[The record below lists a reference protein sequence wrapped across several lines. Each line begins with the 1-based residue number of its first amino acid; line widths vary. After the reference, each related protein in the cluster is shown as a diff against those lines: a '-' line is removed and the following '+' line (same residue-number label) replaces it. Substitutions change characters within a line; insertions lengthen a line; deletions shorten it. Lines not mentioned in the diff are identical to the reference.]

1 MEINKKT
8 SVISPFCG
16 VCGSSLD
23 YQLSGFHELLGID
36 IDSIP
41 CQTFQ
46 QNFSL
51 TPVWNR
57 DLTTVEIEEVQEY
70 LELETDQ
77 LDVLDNSPPSQ
88 GFSICGTRSV
98 QDQRNDLIS
107 GNSPIYCRS

>member
-70 LELETDQ
+70 L
-77 LDVLDNSPPSQ
+77 
-88 GFSICGTRSV
+88 
-98 QDQRNDLIS
+98 
-107 GNSPIYCRS
+107 